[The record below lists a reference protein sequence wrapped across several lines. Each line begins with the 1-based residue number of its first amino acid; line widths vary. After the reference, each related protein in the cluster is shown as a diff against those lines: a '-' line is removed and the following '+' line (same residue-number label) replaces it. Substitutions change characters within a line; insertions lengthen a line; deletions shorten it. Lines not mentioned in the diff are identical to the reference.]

1 MFIHNL
7 TVALRNLTKYK
18 TQSIVSILGLA
29 AGFACFSL
37 TAMWIRYEN
46 SFDNFH
52 PKGDRIYK
60 IVFKDKTTQSGYYP
74 RVPAPLADYLKTNL
88 PEIEETARL
97 ESYGR
102 SFHSSILQDKFIDI
116 KGIDSGFIK
125 MFDLPAELLKEL
137 KSTQPYIIPCAVSQ
151 STANKLLCDTIQ
163 NIIGLRSESSDPKE
177 KLFEIQRIL
186 PDWERSEIKYYG
198 LKFKNDNQG
207 TPWEYNIIDVY
218 VLLKEGVDKDAFI
231 QKINNLIVEQLKNPV
246 RQNLTAIP
254 LRDVHKVIQGYQTA
268 SNTKYQ
274 HILIFACAGA
284 LVILCALFNFL
295 VLFITRLKM
304 RGRELALRKVNGATD
319 SSLMITLLTEF
330 GLVLLLSL
338 LAGEYLIKMSLPFF
352 QKMSGTNMEQIDIY
366 RETLLFAA
374 ILFIGTILLC
384 ALPIHYFRKKTLN
397 RHLHGKMQGG
407 IKNLFQKVVMVSQL
421 LMSAIVIIATL
432 VIYLQVSYL
441 QSRSIGCNLHNIYSF
456 QAGYP
461 KVNDLTPISNAIN
474 KFPFVEK
481 IIFSHRS
488 IFPSFDDRYV
498 SINIEHEDG
507 KGITKE
513 KIREFY
519 VDPEMFDLLE
529 IHLLEGRIFN
539 KEESNVTIINETAS
553 RFLGKNGKLGSIL
566 NCQALEGFQFNGQT
580 IVGIV
585 SDFYLES
592 PLTNIQPTMY
602 NNMYETTGQSSI
614 SRKDNKIII
623 KVKEGMND
631 SIVNEIRIKAYQMA
645 KEMFSKS
652 FSNWNKNWEETYA
665 DMFLTSEK
673 NLAKLFSIVSIIC
686 LLISI
691 FGIYSLASLTCE
703 QRRKEI
709 AIRKINGATM
719 KDILN
724 LFFKEFFILLGIA
737 IVIAFPIGYYVMHLW
752 LEQYSRQV
760 PMGPILFLGI
770 ALALALVIIL
780 TIIFRVWRAASAN
793 PAQVIKEN
801 N

>member
-18 TQSIVSILGLA
+18 TQSVVSILGLA

-52 PKGDRIYK
+52 KNGDRIYK
-60 IVFKDKTTQSGYYP
+60 IMFEDKTIPGGYYP
-74 RVPAPLADYLKTNL
+74 FVPTPLADYLKTNL
-88 PEIEETARL
+88 PEVEETALHYNSGERFM
-97 ESYGR
+97 SPSSQKT
-102 SFHSSILQDKFIDI
+102 SFNINA
-116 KGIDSGFIK
+116 IDSGFIK
-125 MFDLPAELLKEL
+125 IFDLPRELFKEL
-137 KSTQPYIIPCAVSQ
+137 KSSQPGIIPCIILQ

-163 NIIGLRSESSDPKE
+163 NIIGMHFENIDSKNKR
-177 KLFEIQRIL
+177 FEIKRIL
-186 PDWERSEIKYYG
+186 PGWERSETIYDGFMFKDDTH
-198 LKFKNDNQG
+198 KNDWN
-207 TPWEYNIIDVY
+207 WNYIDVY
-218 VLLKEGVDKDAFI
+218 VLLKEGVDKDTFI
-231 QKINNLIVEQLKNPV
+231 QKLNDLKIEQLKNSV

-254 LRDVHKVIQGYQTA
+254 LHNLHKVIPGNRTA

-274 HILIFACAGA
+274 HILVFACAGA

-304 RGRELALRKVNGATD
+304 RGRELALRKVNGATN

-330 GLVLLLSL
+330 GLVLFISL
-338 LAGEYLIKMSLPFF
+338 LAGEYIIKMSLPFF

-374 ILFIGTILLC
+374 ILYIGTILLC
-384 ALPIHYFRKKTLN
+384 ALPIYYFRKKTLN
-397 RHLHGKMQGG
+397 RYLHGKFQGG
-407 IKNLFQKVVMVSQL
+407 IKNLFQKVVMVSQF
-421 LMSAIVIIATL
+421 LMSALIIIATL

-441 QSRSIGCNLHNIYSF
+441 QSRSMGCNLHNIYSF
-456 QAGYP
+456 QAGLSRAN
-461 KVNDLTPISNAIN
+461 NDLTPISNVIN

-481 IIFSHRS
+481 TIFSYET
-488 IFPSFDDRYV
+488 IFPVTPFNERYV
-498 SINIEHEDG
+498 SVNVEQEDG
-507 KGITKE
+507 KGETE
-513 KIREFY
+513 AKIREFY
-519 VDPEMFDLLE
+519 LNPEMFDLLE
-529 IHLLEGRIFN
+529 IQLLDGRIFN
-539 KEESNVTIINETAS
+539 KEESKVTIINESAS
-553 RFLGKNGKLGSIL
+553 RLLGKNGKPGSL
-566 NCQALEGFQFNGQT
+566 LNGQT
-580 IVGIV
+580 IVGII
-585 SDFYLES
+585 SDFYMES
-592 PLTNIQPTMY
+592 PLTNVQPTMY
-602 NNMYETTGQSSI
+602 NNMY
-614 SRKDNKIII
+614 DNASLAGKILFFNGIII
-623 KVKEGMND
+623 KVKEGTND
-631 SIVNEIRIKAYQMA
+631 SIMNEMRIKTSQMGE
-645 KEMFSKS
+645 EMFPGWYSG
-652 FSNWNKNWEETYA
+652 WNRNWEDAYVLQ
-665 DMFLTSEK
+665 FLTSEK
-673 NLAKLFSIVSIIC
+673 NLAKLFSIVSIVC

-737 IVIAFPIGYYVMHLW
+737 IVIAFPIGYYVMSLW

-760 PMGPILFLGI
+760 PMGPLLFLGI

>member
-52 PKGDRIYK
+52 KNGDRIYK
-60 IVFKDKTTQSGYYP
+60 IVMEDKTSASGYYVG
-74 RVPAPLADYLKTNL
+74 VPAPLAAYLKTNL
-88 PEIEETARL
+88 PEIEEATLVQNNFR
-97 ESYGR
+97 R
-102 SFHSSILQDKFIDI
+102 FNSSISQR
-116 KGIDSGFIK
+116 KGFGVTIIDSGFIK
-125 MFDLPAELLKEL
+125 MFDLPRELLKEL
-137 KSTQPYIIPCAVSQ
+137 KSSQPGIIPCTVSQ
-151 STANKLLCDTIQ
+151 SIADKLLCDTIQ
-163 NIIGLRSESSDPKE
+163 NIIGMHSEKYNSKDIQ
-177 KLFEIQRIL
+177 FEIQRIM
-186 PDWERSEIKYYG
+186 PDWKQSEIKCDGLMFKEDNRGYYWE
-198 LKFKNDNQG
+198 DNHF
-207 TPWEYNIIDVY
+207 EIY
-218 VLLKEGVDKDAFI
+218 VLLKEGVDEDAFI
-231 QKINNLIVEQLKNPV
+231 QKINDLKVEYLKYSV
-246 RQNLTAIP
+246 RQDLTAIP
-254 LRDVHKVIQGYQTA
+254 LRDLHKVIPSNWTA
-268 SNTKYQ
+268 SKTKYQ

-284 LVILCALFNFL
+284 LVILCALFNYL

-304 RGRELALRKVNGATD
+304 RGRELALRKVNGATNN
-319 SSLMITLLTEF
+319 SLMITLLTEF
-330 GLVLLLSL
+330 GLVLLISL
-338 LAGEYLIKMSLPFF
+338 LAGEYLVKMSLSFF
-352 QKMSGTNMEQIDIY
+352 QKMSGTNIEQIDIY

-374 ILFIGTILLC
+374 ILYIGTILLC

-397 RHLHGKMQGG
+397 RHLHGQFQEG

-421 LMSAIVIIATL
+421 LMSALIIIATL

-441 QSRSIGCNLHNIYSF
+441 QSRSMGCNLHNISSF
-456 QAGYP
+456 ETGFY
-461 KVNDLTPISNAIN
+461 KNNDLAPTSNAIN

-481 IIFSHRS
+481 TILAYETV
-488 IFPSFDDRYV
+488 FPITSYNERYASV
-498 SINIEHEDG
+498 NVEQEDG
-507 KGITKE
+507 KGETKA

-519 VDPEMFDLLE
+519 INPEMIDLLE
-529 IHLLEGRIFN
+529 IQLLEGRVFN
-539 KEESNVTIINETAS
+539 KEESYVTIINESAS
-553 RFLGKNGKLGSIL
+553 RLLGKNGKPGSL
-566 NCQALEGFQFNGQT
+566 LNGQT
-580 IVGIV
+580 IVGIA

-592 PLTNIQPTMY
+592 PLLNVQPTMY
-602 NNMYETTGQSSI
+602 NNMYDSI
-614 SRKDNKIII
+614 SQRGKVLLTNQIII
-623 KVKEGMND
+623 KVKDGTND
-631 SIVNEIRIKAYQMA
+631 SMMKVMRIKASQIA
-645 KEMFSKS
+645 KELSPNMTQSGDP
-652 FSNWNKNWEETYA
+652 NWEETYA
-665 DMFLTSEK
+665 RMYLTSEK

-724 LFFKEFFILLGIA
+724 LFFKEFFILLGIGL
-737 IVIAFPIGYYVMHLW
+737 VIAFPIGYYVMQLW

-760 PMGPILFLGI
+760 PMGPLLFLGI